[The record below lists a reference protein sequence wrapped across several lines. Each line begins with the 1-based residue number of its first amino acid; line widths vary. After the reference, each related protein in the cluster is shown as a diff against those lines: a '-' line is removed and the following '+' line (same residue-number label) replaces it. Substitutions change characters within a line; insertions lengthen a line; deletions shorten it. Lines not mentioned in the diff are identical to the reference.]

1 MHFSVFILYPV
12 SKKIRQELVVENDTE
27 YNFFG
32 FYAPIEIWFTLVGM
46 LTIIVGA
53 FYDNYWH
60 AQFGVDTTIV
70 TPPHMLTLSGGMIAE
85 FSAILLIHR
94 YLRES
99 VRNLMV

>member
-1 MHFSVFILYPV
+1 MV
-12 SKKIRQELVVENDTE
+12 
-27 YNFFG
+27 
-32 FYAPIEIWFTLVGM
+32 YASGM

-99 VRNLMV
+99 GKKFDGIMTVSLLLYSGLCYSTFLLHL